1 LHLDLENVP
10 QGEPYKLVE
19 IQPVVLFGMLD
30 HYLRRNE
37 SQDRVIGALLGSI
50 DNGVVQ
56 VTNCFTVPH
65 TEKEQVAIDIQYYYA
80 MVKLHAEV
88 ASHEQIVGWYSTS
101 VRESSVLMHDFFWKE
116 MNEHPVHMVIDPQ
129 TFQRKGSTFGVNVFY
144 NAPVGLGE
152 RNCQNQFRPLK
163 HVIKSDQADRIIMQR
178 LIAEKDKK
186 DHAPLS
192 DLDSLEKQ
200 VKEIIDMVD
209 SITLYVRRVS
219 RGEVKGDPK
228 IARLIEQTL
237 AILPSVDSEGVKKLF
252 TKGVQ
257 DLLMVVYLAKLT
269 RTHLLLAEKLRDVAP
284 KTDSQAD

>member
-1 LHLDLENVP
+1 
-10 QGEPYKLVE
+10 
-19 IQPVVLFGMLD
+19 
-30 HYLRRNE
+30 
-37 SQDRVIGALLGSI
+37 
-50 DNGVVQ
+50 
-56 VTNCFTVPH
+56 
-65 TEKEQVAIDIQYYYA
+65 
-80 MVKLHAEV
+80 
-88 ASHEQIVGWYSTS
+88 
-101 VRESSVLMHDFFWKE
+101 
-116 MNEHPVHMVIDPQ
+116 
-129 TFQRKGSTFGVNVFY
+129 
-144 NAPVGLGE
+144 
-152 RNCQNQFRPLK
+152 
-163 HVIKSDQADRIIMQR
+163 MQR

-237 AILPSVDSEGVKKLF
+237 AILPSVDYEGVKKLF